1 MRGSPNKSRVK
12 LVKVIKSKKA
22 GKKYEAI
29 FKNPETGREKHIH
42 FGQAQASDYTKHKDK
57 DRRNRYIFRHMKDTK
72 TGNPARA
79 GFLSLYILW
88 NKPTFTAS
96 LTDYKRRLNTYNR
109 TGKFPTKITG
119 YSPPTKSRSKYQTPR
134 KRTPRKKS
142 KNRK

>member
-1 MRGSPNKSRVK
+1 MRGSPRIK
-12 LVKVIKSKKA
+12 LVKVVKSKKA

-42 FGQAQASDYTKHKDK
+42 FGQATASDYTKHKDK
-57 DRRNRYIFRHMKDTK
+57 ERRNRYIFRHMKDTK

-88 NKPTFTAS
+88 NKPTFSAS
-96 LTDYKRRLNTYNR
+96 LADYKRRLNTYNR

-119 YSPPTKSRSKYQTPR
+119 YSPPVKSRTRYQSPKR
-134 KRTPRKKS
+134 KSPKK
-142 KNRK
+142 R

>member
-1 MRGSPNKSRVK
+1 MRGSSRVK
-12 LVKVIKSKKA
+12 LVKVVKSKKA

-42 FGQAQASDYTKHKDK
+42 FGQATSSDYTKHKDK

-88 NKPTFTAS
+88 NKPTF
-96 LTDYKRRLNTYNR
+96 L

-119 YSPPTKSRSKYQTPR
+119 YSPPVKSRTRYQSPKR
-134 KRTPRKKS
+134 KSPKRKSQKRKS
-142 KNRK
+142 QRR